1 MAEVSGWKAFS
12 TQPFIERVLIMIH
25 YSFMRGSPG
34 RNAVYT
40 ARSCDSAEVDGV
52 SVPFQ
57 SWDQHPSGPLAFCG
71 LSRCPGHSV
80 QKPGR
85 VELEQQPAP
94 YVLQLNSRLCRL
106 VRQPGSWQRTI
117 RMSLST
123 QLFCQLSDL
132 SSGLQPDIGG
142 RRPAHREA
150 SRPPRILR
158 PFSATAHHVQFPPQ
172 ERASDQDGPQAP
184 SSRAAPP
191 HMEIHGRLGIFQR
204 QQL

>member
-1 MAEVSGWKAFS
+1 MNRINGSFRSISSGRS
-12 TQPFIERVLIMIH
+12 
-25 YSFMRGSPG
+25 
-34 RNAVYT
+34 AVYT
-40 ARSCDSAEVDGV
+40 AQRCCSRGRTVCA
-52 SVPFQ
+52 PFQ

-80 QKPGR
+80 QKQGR

-117 RMSLST
+117 RTSLST